1 MFNDLFND
9 WSCCLSCLTSLY
21 SGHNHQCS
29 LLKDKSIFIIMWPR
43 TWTAIFV
50 FSYVLS
56 LVHRSLHFCTVW
68 IIALYYGKESPL
80 FSRDWI
86 NLCSLKCK
94 YKLWCFVFSYLIL
107 IGIWSKKVF
116 SSGFSP
122 KLWVGG
128 GQNVHHL
135 IFVFSEVFLQNVESN
150 SSDYT
155 KFCKKKSTYKITSYE
170 WISYLQ
176 KLRNC
181 SLHFVEKLHWKES
194 PLCILCTHWIE
205 PISAL
210 KLTVQGLFMEIF
222 SQMYKV

>member
-94 YKLWCFVFSYLIL
+94 YELWCFVFSYLIL

-122 KLWVGG
+122 KLWV
-128 GQNVHHL
+128 
-135 IFVFSEVFLQNVESN
+135 FC
-150 SSDYT
+150 
-155 KFCKKKSTYKITSYE
+155 CKKRSTYKITSYE